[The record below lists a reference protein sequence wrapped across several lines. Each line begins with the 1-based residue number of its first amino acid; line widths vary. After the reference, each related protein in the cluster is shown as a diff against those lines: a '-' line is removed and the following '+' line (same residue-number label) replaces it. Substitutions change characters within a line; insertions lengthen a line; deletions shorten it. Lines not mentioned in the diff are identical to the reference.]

1 MTIESSGASNLPRA
15 AVDLLWRG
23 EVIEA
28 IRLVR
33 LEQHIGLKEAKD
45 AVDAYVRS
53 QPTLQRKMEQAQAET
68 RQKLGRWLTWLLI
81 LAAGAAYFLVQ
92 RG

>member
-1 MTIESSGASNLPRA
+1 MTIESGGASDLPRA

-28 IRLVR
+28 IKLVR
-33 LEQHIGLKEAKD
+33 LDRHIGLKEAKD
-45 AVDAYVRS
+45 AVDAYLRS
-53 QPTLQRKMEQAQAET
+53 QPALQRKLEQAQAET
-68 RQKLGRWLTWLLI
+68 RQKLGRWLMWLLI
-81 LAAGAAYFLVQ
+81 LAAGAAYFLMQ

>member
-1 MTIESSGASNLPRA
+1 MTIESGGASDLPLA

-28 IRLVR
+28 IKLVR
-33 LEQHIGLKEAKD
+33 VERHIGLKEAKE

-53 QPTLQRKMEQAQAET
+53 QPPLQRKMEQVQAGT

-81 LAAGAAYFLVQ
+81 LAAGAAYFLVP